1 VSLVLSNSYS
11 RLILVLATI
20 SSALGF
26 KIVIIS
32 LSKVFKGLIAA
43 LLAIIF
49 LGIIIVVLS
58 NF

>member
-1 VSLVLSNSYS
+1 MSLVLSNSYS